1 METLNIDELLDAV
14 NDKITQIHPEF
25 NAIKINDTTIRIYL
39 DKKSILTLDFVPS
52 ENDDYFV
59 ISTDYMGLQDVID
72 FEPNDNTLL
81 LSKITDSLM
90 SLNLTENEI
99 IVI

>member
-1 METLNIDELLDAV
+1 METLNIDELLDII

-25 NAIKINDTTIRIYL
+25 TAIKINDTTIRIYL
-39 DKKSILTLDFVPS
+39 NKKSILTLDFVPS
-52 ENDDYFV
+52 EKDDYFV
-59 ISTDYMGLQDVID
+59 ISTDYMGLKDVID
-72 FEPNDNTLL
+72 FDPDDNTLL

-90 SLNLTENEI
+90 SLNLTEKEI

>member
-1 METLNIDELLDAV
+1 METLNIDELLDII

-25 NAIKINDTTIRIYL
+25 NAIKIHDTTIRIYL
-39 DKKSILTLDFVPS
+39 NKKSILTLDFVPS
-52 ENDDYFV
+52 EKDDYCV
-59 ISTDYMGLQDVID
+59 ISTDYMGLKDVID
-72 FEPNDNTLL
+72 FDPDDNTLL

-90 SLNLTENEI
+90 SLNLTEKEI